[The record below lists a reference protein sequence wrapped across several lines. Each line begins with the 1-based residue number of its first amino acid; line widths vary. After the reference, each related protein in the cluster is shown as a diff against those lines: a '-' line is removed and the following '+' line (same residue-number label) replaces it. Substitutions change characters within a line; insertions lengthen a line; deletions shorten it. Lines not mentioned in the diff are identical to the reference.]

1 MWKRGISRRET
12 ERKREENGM
21 KRMKEDDK
29 KMEEEKKRDEGKRK
43 ERRQREEKRERERE
57 KLTRGKSERGWR
69 ERRGRG
75 RSELASRA
83 VDSVC
88 VCVCVLCVQR
98 KCYCTVSGRDSC
110 VIRMLS
116 YRYILDVFILFYYFF
131 FLLLFV
137 LACFSGLDTEQA
149 CLYCRV
155 LCSTVSIE

>member
-29 KMEEEKKRDEGKRK
+29 KMEEEKRRDEGKRK
-43 ERRQREEKRERERE
+43 ERRQREEERERERE

-88 VCVCVLCVQR
+88 VCVCALRPEEILLYGLWSLLV
-98 KCYCTVSGRDSC
+98 CYSHAQ
-110 VIRMLS
+110 L
-116 YRYILDVFILFYYFF
+116 
-131 FLLLFV
+131 
-137 LACFSGLDTEQA
+137 
-149 CLYCRV
+149 
-155 LCSTVSIE
+155 